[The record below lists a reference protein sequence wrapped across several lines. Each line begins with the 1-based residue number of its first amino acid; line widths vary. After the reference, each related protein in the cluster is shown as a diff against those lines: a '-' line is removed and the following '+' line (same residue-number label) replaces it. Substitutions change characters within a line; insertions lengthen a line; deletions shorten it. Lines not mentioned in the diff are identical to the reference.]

1 MPVKTSSNSS
11 VRRLQ
16 AVSSH
21 FVPPLSDIPLST
33 TMASRDPITCH
44 VLDTTAG
51 RPASDISVTLSCRGS
66 NNMFTAVT
74 NSDGRIAIWQSSS
87 DQFSV
92 ESVIQEISKDE
103 EISSIWTI
111 KFDTGA
117 YFGTDKTFFP
127 EVEVTFFVKPGQHY
141 HVPLLLSPYSYS
153 TYRGS

>member
-1 MPVKTSSNSS
+1 
-11 VRRLQ
+11 
-16 AVSSH
+16 
-21 FVPPLSDIPLST
+21 
-33 TMASRDPITCH
+33 MASRDPITCH

-51 RPASDISVTLSCRGS
+51 RPASNISVALSCRGS
-66 NNMFTAVT
+66 NTTFTAVT
-74 NSDGRIAIWQSSS
+74 DSDGRITTWQSSR

-92 ESVIQEISKDE
+92 ESVVQEASKE
-103 EISSIWTI
+103 QGVPSVWTI

-127 EVEVTFFVKPGQHY
+127 EVEVAFFVKPGQYY